1 MNLKKYGE
9 VKVEQAFKNKP
20 TWETFLVQID
30 GQWIRN
36 GLNIQSESVTT
47 GLLTHS
53 LNVKF
58 YLMES

>member
-47 GLLTHS
+47 DLLTH
-53 LNVKF
+53 
-58 YLMES
+58 